1 MRHALHVLARDS
13 VSPTALLVILAAG
26 FLPGSAVADTP
37 TPADCPLPSYLES
50 RLISLSFGTE
60 LYDGPLLHPA
70 VTSLDDVT
78 DQISDIFLP
87 VSLYPNAY
95 DELVTLD
102 HSYESLGDLGNT
114 FNVFSVT
121 YELGE
126 GQMAAYAYFRE
137 AQNKS
142 STNAALII
150 PGSGINQSS
159 AIYINDSENYHYN
172 IAALVGRHW
181 DTYVYVKPNEDLLAI
196 HDGNA
201 KLHQEYIIRP
211 HLNSGG
217 SYSCR
222 YLVDSMAIVKH
233 LKTLYDKTVVIGLS
247 QGGEAALY
255 NSLQSHPD
263 GAIVS
268 SGFSVM
274 WDKFLDGGLG
284 QIIIPGMKD
293 YHSNDAIH
301 EGIQGSETEYLFTW
315 GLQETG
321 IYRAEAVLGC
331 TANFFSE
338 LPNVTC
344 VVHGGRHRF
353 PRLEVTDFL
362 WSIGNQVPDIA
373 VAPSSLEFGES
384 YVGVAS
390 AGELV
395 VRNLGTGLLS
405 VSDVFCG
412 DAEFSTDV
420 QTFDLAPGDSMVVAV
435 ELTPVAQGDK
445 SEHLTISSND
455 PDEPEVL
462 VELLASAVEPP
473 RIAIAP
479 DSVGVLFHPIVP
491 RQRVLTV
498 GNSGGSELRF
508 SVGVDSQGSDRIAAG
523 VSTTSWLSLHPTEGT
538 IAPGESTQVT
548 LSFDGVDMEDG
559 AYSEALV
566 FTSNDPYMP
575 SLVLPLTMLVKRVDL
590 AALDITPTM
599 LNPES
604 PGKWVKARMELTDEY
619 DISEVDPGSVML
631 QYAVYAADISG
642 AKEGDG
648 NRGGSHDLFSM
659 FDRTAVTDVLPK
671 GEHVPVVI
679 AGEIP
684 GKAWFFG
691 VDSITVADSPEAST
705 SLSSRHEVIHS
716 PTGFALYQSVPN
728 PTAGRAT
735 LTFDIPR
742 SCHVKLSLF
751 DAAGRLIGTLAD
763 EVMYPGRHSLSLD
776 VRDDL
781 RGGIKPGVY
790 IYEIVAGEFRAAKKL
805 LVSY

>member
-1 MRHALHVLARDS
+1 MRHALHVLACDS
-13 VSPTALLVILAAG
+13 ALPTALLVTLAAAL
-26 FLPGSAVADTP
+26 LPGSAVADTP
-37 TPADCPLPSYLES
+37 PSADCPLPPYLEN
-50 RLISLSFGTE
+50 RLISLSFETE

-70 VTSLDDVT
+70 VTCLDDVT
-78 DQISDIFLP
+78 DQVSDIFFP

-121 YELGE
+121 YEIGE
-126 GQMAAYAYFRE
+126 AQIAAYAYFRE
-137 AQNKS
+137 AQDES

-159 AIYINDSENYHYN
+159 AIYLNDPENYHYN
-172 IAALVGRHW
+172 IAELVGRHW

-196 HDGNA
+196 HNGTA
-201 KLHQEYIIRP
+201 KLNQEYIVRP

-222 YLVDSMAIVKH
+222 YLVDSMAIVKR

-268 SGFSVM
+268 SAFSVM
-274 WDKFLDGGLG
+274 WDRFMDGGLG

-293 YHSNDAIH
+293 YHSNEAIY
-301 EGIQGSETEYLFTW
+301 EGIQGSKTEYLFTW

-331 TANFFSE
+331 TANFFSG

-344 VVHGGRHRF
+344 VVHPGRHWF
-353 PRLEVTDFL
+353 PRLEVADFL
-362 WSIGNQVPDIA
+362 WSINNQVPDIA
-373 VAPSSLEFGES
+373 VAPSSLEFGET

-390 AGELV
+390 AAELI
-395 VRNLGTGLLS
+395 VRNLGTGVLS
-405 VSDVFCG
+405 VSDLSCG

-420 QTFDLAPGDSMVVAV
+420 ETFDLAPGDSTTVTV

-455 PDEPEVL
+455 PDEPDVL

-473 RIAIAP
+473 RIAVAP
-479 DSVGVLFHPIVP
+479 DSVGALFHPIIP
-491 RQRVLTV
+491 RERVLTV

-508 SVGVDSQGSDRIAAG
+508 TVGLASREGDVPGKA
-523 VSTTSWLSLHPTEGT
+523 STGSWLSFHPTSGT
-538 IAPGESTQVT
+538 IAPGESTYVT
-548 LSFDGVDMEDG
+548 VSLDGADMEEG
-559 AYSEALV
+559 IYSEALA
-566 FTSNDPYMP
+566 FASNDPYVP
-575 SLVLPLTMLVKRVDL
+575 SLVLPLTMVVKIVDL
-590 AALDITPTM
+590 ASLEITPKT
-599 LNPES
+599 LNPGS
-604 PGKWVKARMELTDEY
+604 PGRWVRARMELTEKY

-631 QYAVYAADISG
+631 QYAVYADHISSGDDGGAD
-642 AKEGDG
+642 
-648 NRGGSHDLFSM
+648 RGGPNDLLSR
-659 FDRTAVTDVLPK
+659 FDKEAVAALLPE
-671 GEHVPVVI
+671 GEQVPVII
-679 AGEIP
+679 AGEIS

-691 VDSITVADSPEAST
+691 VDSITVASHPEESAST
-705 SLSSRHEVIHS
+705 SSRHEVTHS
-716 PTGFALYQSVPN
+716 PTEFALYQSVPN
-728 PTAGRAT
+728 PTTGKVT
-735 LTFDIPR
+735 VTFDIPR

-751 DAAGRLIGTLAD
+751 DAAGRLVDTLAD
-763 EVMYPGRHSLSLD
+763 EVMHPGRHSLSLD
-776 VRDDL
+776 VRHDL
-781 RGGIKPGVY
+781 RGGIRPGVY
-790 IYEIVAGEFRAAKKL
+790 AYEIVAGEFRAARKL